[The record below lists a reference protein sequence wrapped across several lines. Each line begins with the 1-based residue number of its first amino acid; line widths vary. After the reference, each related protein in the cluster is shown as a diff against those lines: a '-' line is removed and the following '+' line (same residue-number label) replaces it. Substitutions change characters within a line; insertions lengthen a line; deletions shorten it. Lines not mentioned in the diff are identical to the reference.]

1 MENTFLEDI
10 KDFEKITAS
19 QAEELF
25 TKEDVV
31 IFIGR
36 ATCPFCRKFAP
47 KISAVAKSSHR
58 KVYFIDSEDTLD
70 VNSLKYFRQTYSI
83 PTVPGLIVAKNGSV
97 KVVCDSSLN
106 EEEITA
112 FIQ

>member
-1 MENTFLEDI
+1 MKNTFLEDV

-47 KISAVAKSSHR
+47 KINAVAKATNR
-58 KVYFIDSEDTLD
+58 KVYFIDSEEAKDL
-70 VNSLKYFRQTYSI
+70 SALKYFRQTYSV
-83 PTVPGLIVAKNGSV
+83 PTVPGLIVSKDGSV
-97 KVVCDSSLN
+97 KVVCDSSLS
-106 EEEITA
+106 EEEITE

>member
-1 MENTFLEDI
+1 MGNTFLEDV

-36 ATCPFCRKFAP
+36 STCPFCRRFAP
-47 KISAVAKSSHR
+47 KMKAVAKATNR
-58 KVYFIDSEDTLD
+58 KVYFIDSEDTKEL
-70 VNSLKYFRQTYSI
+70 SALKYFRQTYSI
-83 PTVPGLIVAKNGSV
+83 PTVPGLIVSKGGSV
-97 KVVCDSSLN
+97 KVVCDSSLS